1 MTQKIRLQASRFWN
15 VLASE
20 STRVTYKNA
29 LDVTITILKE
39 GLLLIWLLLCLV
51 LVFFDWGAEK
61 STAAG
66 QQTRNWVNALQEG
79 DSSQFASSAKQT
91 LLLAGKSS
99 VINTIAK
106 ARQELGLPEKEV
118 LSESAQTVQVKA
130 TTVPTTPKAASAN
143 PASSSSSAQ
152 TASTSKP
159 AQKATPKATPAPS
172 APASAPAPVT
182 SSIGSEVS
190 STDT

>member
-91 LLLAGKSS
+91 LLLAGK
-99 VINTIAK
+99 
-106 ARQELGLPEKEV
+106 
-118 LSESAQTVQVKA
+118 
-130 TTVPTTPKAASAN
+130 
-143 PASSSSSAQ
+143 
-152 TASTSKP
+152 
-159 AQKATPKATPAPS
+159 
-172 APASAPAPVT
+172 
-182 SSIGSEVS
+182 
-190 STDT
+190 